1 MLCSFPAA
9 DHDNPDEAARKVFD
23 KYDLNRDE
31 KFNRSEI
38 RAWAVPTRHESA
50 NDGTNTLMSETDANS
65 DGKLT
70 RNEILVKDQLWVDTL
85 AWEQIYGLTGHDPQE
100 L

>member
-9 DHDNPDEAARKVFD
+9 DHDNPDEAARKVFE

-31 KFNRSEI
+31 KLNRSEI